1 MKDGREDLRQLEHVL
16 PLAFAFLL
24 PYVDYGLIL
33 LLSLFS
39 FFYAAFISPRWIR
52 VTTRGSEREAGYS
65 AGKLYYAFGIMMLLL
80 LFRERL
86 HVAAAVWAVLA
97 VGDSVSNL
105 AGRRWPWVPLPYNRE
120 KSLGGSLGFF
130 LAAAVGSWTLLVWN
144 LPQSDGISSLTLAA
158 FCLFG
163 SLVCALAESL
173 PNLVDDN
180 LVIVVVGA
188 GIFPLLLG
196 APDLIPELAAPWSHA
211 VGINLLLAGLSL
223 MVGWI
228 SWRGAAAGLV
238 LGIGVYLSAGPAG
251 YVVLCL
257 FFFLGG
263 FSTWLG
269 KGRKEALGVAEENL
283 GRRGVANVLSKG
295 LVAGILALLFFWA
308 DSTVAR
314 VAYTGALAAAT
325 LDTVATE
332 IGQWLGRTPRD
343 LRTFKPV
350 PVGTPGAVSLAGTLA
365 GSVAALAVS
374 SVPVL
379 WSWIP
384 ASALPALAAGA
395 IAGNGVESWLAGDG
409 RDGPGRHQVLNL
421 YNTLAGACASGG
433 IWFLFRSPAT
443 P

>member
-1 MKDGREDLRQLEHVL
+1 MRDRGEDLRQLEHGL

-24 PYVDYGLIL
+24 PYVDYRLIL
-33 LLSLFS
+33 GLSLLS
-39 FFYAAFISPRWIR
+39 FFYAAFVSPRWIR
-52 VTTRGSEREAGYS
+52 VTTRDSEREAGFS
-65 AGKLYYAFGIMMLLL
+65 PGKLYYAFGIMMLLL

-86 HVAAAVWAVLA
+86 HLAAAVWAVLA
-97 VGDSVSNL
+97 VGDAVSNL
-105 AGRRWPWVPLPYNRE
+105 AGRRWPWFPLPYNRE
-120 KSLGGSLGFF
+120 KSLGGFIGFF

-144 LPQSDGISSLTLAA
+144 LPQAGVGSNLKLAA
-158 FCLFG
+158 CCLFG

-188 GIFPLLLG
+188 GVFPLLLG
-196 APDLIPELAAPWSHA
+196 VPDLIPELAAPWSHA
-211 VGINLLLAGLSL
+211 VGINFLLAGLAVT
-223 MVGWI
+223 VGWI
-228 SWRGAAAGLV
+228 SWRGAAAGVV

-251 YVVLCL
+251 HVVLCL

-263 FSTWLG
+263 FCTWLG
-269 KGRKEALGVAEENL
+269 RGRKEALGVAEANL
-283 GRRGVANVLSKG
+283 GQRGVANVLSKG
-295 LVAGILALLFFWA
+295 LVAGILALLFFWT

-325 LDTVATE
+325 MDTDATE
-332 IGQWLGRTPRD
+332 IGQWLGRAPRD
-343 LRTFKPV
+343 LRSFKPV

-365 GSVAALAVS
+365 GLAAALAVS

-379 WSWIP
+379 WNWVP
-384 ASALPALAAGA
+384 GPALAAVAAGA
-395 IAGNGVESWLAGDG
+395 IAGNGVESWLAGAG
-409 RDGPGRHQVLNL
+409 RDAPGRHQMLNL

-433 IWFLFRSPAT
+433 IWILLCSPAT

>member
-1 MKDGREDLRQLEHVL
+1 MRQRSEDLRQLEHLL
-16 PLAFAFLL
+16 PLTFAFLL

-52 VTTRGSEREAGYS
+52 VTTRDSERVAGFS
-65 AGKLYYAFGIMMLLL
+65 PGKLYYAFGIMMLLL

-97 VGDSVSNL
+97 VGDAASNL
-105 AGRRWPWVPLPYNRE
+105 VGRRWPWVPLPYNRE
-120 KSLGGSLGFF
+120 KSLGGSIGFL
-130 LAAAVGSWTLLVWN
+130 LAAAVGSWSLLVWN
-144 LPQSDGISSLTLAA
+144 LPQSDGSSSLTLAA
-158 FCLFG
+158 CCLFG

-180 LVIVVVGA
+180 LIIVSVGA

-196 APDLIPELAAPWSHA
+196 APDLTPELAAPWVQA
-211 VGINLLLAGLSL
+211 VGINVLLAGLSL
-223 MVGWI
+223 LVGWI

-238 LGIGVYLSAGPAG
+238 LGMGVYLSAGPPG
-251 YVVLCL
+251 YAVLCL

-269 KGRKEALGVAEENL
+269 RGRKEALGVAEDNL
-283 GRRGVANVLSKG
+283 GRRGVTSVLSKG
-295 LVAGILALLFFWA
+295 LVAGILALLLFWA

-325 LDTVATE
+325 WDTVATE
-332 IGQWLGRTPRD
+332 IGQWLGRAPRD
-343 LRTFKPV
+343 LRSFKPV
-350 PVGTPGAVSLAGTLA
+350 PVGTPGAVSLAGTVAGLA
-365 GSVAALAVS
+365 AALTVS

-379 WSWIP
+379 WGWVP
-384 ASALPALAAGA
+384 GSALPALAAGA
-395 IAGNGVESWLAGDG
+395 LAGNGVESWLAGTG
-409 RDGPGRHQVLNL
+409 REVPGRHQVLNL
-421 YNTLAGACASGG
+421 YNTLAGAWASGG
-433 IWFLFRSPAT
+433 IWILFCSPAA

>member
-1 MKDGREDLRQLEHVL
+1 MRNRGEDLRQLEHVL

-24 PYVDYGLIL
+24 PYVDYRLIL
-33 LLSLFS
+33 GLSLLS

-52 VTTRGSEREAGYS
+52 VTTRDSEREAGFS
-65 AGKLYYAFGIMMLLL
+65 PGKLYYAFGIMILLL

-97 VGDSVSNL
+97 VGDAVSNL
-105 AGRRWPWVPLPYNRE
+105 AGRRWPWVRLPYNRE
-120 KSLGGSLGFF
+120 KSLGGSIGFF

-144 LPQSDGISSLTLAA
+144 LPQADGGSYLKLAA
-158 FCLFG
+158 CCIFG

-188 GIFPLLLG
+188 GIFPLLLDV
-196 APDLIPELAAPWSHA
+196 PDLIPELSAPWSHA
-211 VGINLLLAGLSL
+211 VGINFLLAGLAV

-228 SWRGAAAGLV
+228 SWRGGAAGVV

-251 YVVLCL
+251 YAVLCL

-269 KGRKEALGVAEENL
+269 TGRKEALGVAEENL

-295 LVAGILALLFFWA
+295 LVAGILALLFFWT

-314 VAYTGALAAAT
+314 VAYTGALAAAAM
-325 LDTVATE
+325 DTVATE
-332 IGQWLGRTPRD
+332 IGQWLGRAPRS
-343 LRTFKPV
+343 LRSFEPV
-350 PVGTPGAVSLAGTLA
+350 AVGTPGAISLIGTLA
-365 GSVAALAVS
+365 GLVAALAVS
-374 SVPVL
+374 SVPAV
-379 WSWIP
+379 WNWTP
-384 ASALPALAAGA
+384 ASALPALGAGA
-395 IAGNGVESWLAGDG
+395 IAGNGVESWLAGAA
-409 RDGPGRHQVLNL
+409 RDAPGRHQVLNL
-421 YNTLAGACASGG
+421 YNTLAGACVSGG
-433 IWFLFRSPAT
+433 IWIVLSSPAT